1 MSTPAPP
8 SLNLN
13 RVPPLAFGAPLL
25 SCPLARPH
33 CLLLYPYFI
42 PCEGKEMQQSKAYGL
57 WQLAAPA
64 QWQQLLHPQS
74 LQPCFV
80 CKHAERHA
88 VRAVSGDHFVPS
100 MCQVA
105 YSTMGVEERKLPGAV
120 CCTSHHFISTKK
132 IILIEPA
139 ERLLLLHQET
149 RKPKQ
154 TKRRNQQ
161 ASFRARTALGG
172 RRKEKKGRIVS

>member
-1 MSTPAPP
+1 MGYGSSQHQHNGSSSCILRAF
-8 SLNLN
+8 SLALC
-13 RVPPLAFGAPLL
+13 A
-25 SCPLARPH
+25 S
-33 CLLLYPYFI
+33 
-42 PCEGKEMQQSKAYGL
+42 MQSGN
-57 WQLAAPA
+57 
-64 QWQQLLHPQS
+64 
-74 LQPCFV
+74 
-80 CKHAERHA
+80 A
-88 VRAVSGDHFVPS
+88 VHAVSGDHFVPS